1 MLKQLHIQ
9 NIAVIQKAN
18 VMLTPG
24 LNVFTGET
32 GAGKTILISAID
44 AVLGERASK
53 DMIRTGEEKAQVTAL
68 FEDISPLAVRALEE
82 LGYSDDEGSVLISR
96 EIHLNGKGSCKI
108 NGVPATVSILKE
120 IASLLISIHGQ
131 RDSAQLLA
139 GEQHLRLID
148 AFGDLG
154 GDMEEYHAAYRRMC
168 DIREELESLKISDSQ
183 KAQRIDMLTFQIA
196 EIEAAGLED
205 PEEEGQLQA
214 QKKLIKNSEKVRDA
228 LSAAYTAI
236 QGAGETEGIGTLID
250 ALADGIALAAD
261 FIAPMEPMSQRISEM
276 RYELEEYAQ
285 DIRNTLEDFE
295 FDPRELDAI
304 ESRLDTIYKLRR
316 KYGDSIGE
324 ILSYCDKARVELE
337 AITTSEQRAREL
349 TVALESATAT
359 AESLA
364 AALSE
369 KRRKAAQGLVLQVE
383 EELAFLDMPSV
394 RLSIRHQAKP
404 LSERGT
410 DEIEFYIVTNVGESP
425 KPLSKIASGGE
436 MSRIMLAI
444 KNVLAEKDDVATLIF
459 DEVDTGVSGR
469 AAQKIGRKLAQV
481 ARARQ
486 VVCVTHLAQVAAFAD
501 NHLLIRKEI
510 EAERTFTRITALDEE
525 EIVAELARITN
536 GDLVTDAALKSAGE
550 LRASSRG
557 AFL

>member
-68 FEDISPLAVRALEE
+68 FEDISPLAVHALEE

-183 KAQRIDMLTFQIA
+183 KAQRIDMLTFQID

-236 QGAGETEGIGTLID
+236 QGAGEAEGIGTLID
-250 ALADGIALAAD
+250 ALADSIALAAD

-295 FDPRELDAI
+295 FDPRELDVI

-404 LSERGT
+404 LSERGM

-510 EAERTFTRITALDEE
+510 EGDRTFTRITALGEE

-536 GDLVTDAALKSAGE
+536 GDLITDAALQSAGE

>member
-53 DMIRTGEEKAQVTAL
+53 DMIRAGEEKAQVTAL

-183 KAQRIDMLTFQIA
+183 KAQRIDMLTFQID

-236 QGAGETEGIGTLID
+236 QGAGEAEGIGTLID
-250 ALADGIALAAD
+250 ALADSIALAAD

-295 FDPRELDAI
+295 FDPRELDVI

-404 LSERGT
+404 LSERGM

-510 EAERTFTRITALDEE
+510 EGDRTFTRITALGEE

-536 GDLVTDAALKSAGE
+536 GDLITDAALQSAGE

>member
-96 EIHLNGKGSCKI
+96 EIQLNGKGSCKI

-183 KAQRIDMLTFQIA
+183 KAQRIDMLTFQID

-236 QGAGETEGIGTLID
+236 QGAGEAEGIGTLID

-304 ESRLDTIYKLRR
+304 ESQLDTIYKLRR

-404 LSERGT
+404 LSERGM